1 MDIQTALTLLFN
13 LVSLLF
19 VALILVNEVIRLVI
33 IPNLYLLEVPSSN
46 NSYNQVSDLFEE
58 MFQTS

>member
-19 VALILVNEVIRLVI
+19 VTLILVNEIIRLVV
-33 IPNLYLLEVPSSN
+33 IPNLYLLETPSSN
-46 NSYNQVSDLFEE
+46 SSYNQVSDLFSE
-58 MFQTS
+58 MFDN